1 LWLALAQLS
10 DQDPLINLRTNEDA
24 TEMYVSLYGEVQKEV
39 IQVTLAADFGLDAV
53 FEESTIIY
61 AERLLGTG
69 SGIEIIFKEPN
80 PFLATIGLRVEPRP
94 QGAGNSFTL
103 EVDVGQMPASFY
115 RAVEETVFDTLKEGI
130 FGWQIIDCHVAMT
143 AARQSSPATTAADF
157 RKLTPLVLAT
167 ALTSA
172 QTVVCEPVDRFH
184 LEVPTATLTGIL
196 TLLAKSG
203 ASTTESVIAAGTARL
218 EGTAASAMIQGIQKQ
233 LPGLSSGTGILD
245 HSFDHYAPTAGPP
258 RLRQRSGANPFDR
271 ANYLERIR

>member
-1 LWLALAQLS
+1 
-10 DQDPLINLRTNEDA
+10 
-24 TEMYVSLYGEVQKEV
+24 
-39 IQVTLAADFGLDAV
+39 
-53 FEESTIIY
+53 
-61 AERLLGTG
+61 
-69 SGIEIIFKEPN
+69 
-80 PFLATIGLRVEPRP
+80 
-94 QGAGNSFTL
+94 
-103 EVDVGQMPASFY
+103 VGQMPASFY